1 MYTIR
6 RISLTPTLTFG
17 AAPFPPGY
25 AATVHFLWPS
35 STNQTWTLL
44 GHISNE
50 KPSAIFKLGGKRAI
64 PQIKPMDS
72 TMEDTEVISPFAA
85 MPTVIAQLGISIEPI
100 QNVLAQTATLPSG
113 TQPLTPSAG
122 SGSNMMAVS
131 RSSTPGD
138 FDMIA
143 SRLLE
148 HLYNYC
154 CSFSGSLPSGG
165 MALFGMDWGS
175 TFIPLQALQNWY
187 TNVQKRIKT
196 DPGFLK

>member
-1 MYTIR
+1 MLKQSVQLGCFN
-6 RISLTPTLTFG
+6 SLLSPTLLRKCLGALSLVDWSKQTSNKYAFQLPDATSINHLVVFLTG

-72 TMEDTEVISPFAA
+72 TMEDTE
-85 MPTVIAQLGISIEPI
+85 
-100 QNVLAQTATLPSG
+100 
-113 TQPLTPSAG
+113 
-122 SGSNMMAVS
+122 
-131 RSSTPGD
+131 
-138 FDMIA
+138 A
-143 SRLLE
+143 SRASLQLL
-148 HLYNYC
+148 LQ
-154 CSFSGSLPSGG
+154 FSGSLPSGG